1 MQAENRNKSYT
12 GPHRAAPR
20 APKEAIMMR
29 CDLQLDESKRFY
41 LLASDADPECGMNR
55 LNPGCYLMRGDNDGL
70 GVLFVLPLLVQ
81 RS

>member
-1 MQAENRNKSYT
+1 
-12 GPHRAAPR
+12 
-20 APKEAIMMR
+20 MMR

-70 GVLFVLPLLVQ
+70 GVLLLCRYSFKDLEIREVLIGEAK
-81 RS
+81 